1 MFMKV
6 KQVIVVRKDLK
17 MRKGKLAA
25 QAAHASMGAILKFR
39 ENSNDD
45 VVLLRPSEEALRWL
59 NSSFTKICAGID
71 SEEELLALV
80 ESANSVGLL
89 NCLIVDNGLTEFN
102 GVPTRTCAAFGPAA
116 SEEIDKI
123 TGKLALL

>member
-39 ENSNDD
+39 EHSNDD
-45 VVLLRPSEEALRWL
+45 VVLLR
-59 NSSFTKICAGID
+59 SSM
-71 SEEELLALV
+71 
-80 ESANSVGLL
+80 
-89 NCLIVDNGLTEFN
+89 LT
-102 GVPTRTCAAFGPAA
+102 
-116 SEEIDKI
+116 
-123 TGKLALL
+123 